1 MMQPLVDAVARRR
14 LLLLILS
21 VAALAVAGCGGSDD
35 DDSSAG
41 GSTTT
46 TGEQAAAPADDKSGY
61 VYAGG
66 EKETEEARAAGEE
79 DAESGVDPPEDK
91 SIGIIQLSGQSATS
105 IVITAAAREIADM
118 FGYEVH
124 VCDPNFDPQ
133 KIPQC
138 ATSIVAQNPSVIFSV
153 SQNPGPMGSAM
164 RQAAERDIP
173 WFGTGSAAE
182 ESEFLN
188 DYGAEGFELSKVVNE
203 WMFEEMN
210 KRNPDSDSLEVFA
223 IVAPTVGV
231 ASQNQQAQLEK
242 DARAAGNIDLVTH
255 DLDLANAV
263 QDTLSAS
270 RRALEQNPQLGA
282 MWTLCDFCLPLMAQT
297 VGSRQSGDRKTV
309 VAGMYSNPQTIADIR
324 KGKADAVADYAWAL
338 PVWVG
343 MDQALQH
350 WARDKEIVQ
359 GFDVFG
365 DYSLPFM
372 EPYVITRENA
382 GDSGPIPV
390 YGPDFETY
398 FKTKWAEEFGVG
410 G

>member
-1 MMQPLVDAVARRR
+1 MQPLIDAVARRR
-14 LLLLILS
+14 WLALVLS
-21 VAALAVAGCGGSDD
+21 VAALAVAGCGSDD
-35 DDSSAG
+35 DDSGAG
-41 GSTTT
+41 GSTTGST
-46 TGEQAAAPADDKSGY
+46 TGEQAAAPSKDDSGY
-61 VYAGG
+61 VYAGT
-66 EKETEEARAAGEE
+66 KEDTDEARKAGEE
-79 DAESGVDPPEDK
+79 DAESKVDPPEDK

-188 DYGAEGFELSKVVNE
+188 DYGAEGFEISHAINE
-203 WMFEEMN
+203 WMFEEMG
-210 KRNPDSDSLEVFA
+210 KRNPDADNLEVFA

-255 DLDLANAV
+255 DLDLPNAV
-263 QDTLSAS
+263 QDTLSSS
-270 RRALEQNPQLGA
+270 RRALEQNPNLAA

-297 VGSRQSGDRKTV
+297 VGNRQSGDRKTV

-324 KGKADAVADYAWAL
+324 KGSADAVADYAWAL

-343 MDQALQH
+343 MDQALQN

-359 GFDVFG
+359 GFDVFES
-365 DYSLPFM
+365 YSLPFM
-372 EPYVITRENA
+372 KPYVITRENA

-410 G
+410 E